1 MSEQESLTGLACPK
15 CGGVVPILE
24 GQVIVKCP
32 YCDQRS
38 YVRGERGL
46 RRFQVSTVIDRA
58 KALASLRGFL
68 SKNWAIARDATR
80 RSVVSEAF
88 LAYLPFWAVWG
99 KAFGWAFGQEK
110 QGSGDHTHWVA
121 KEVKLVEE
129 VSWNGAACDV
139 GEFGVGHVP
148 LNIQALQPFQPDV
161 LHETGLVF
169 EPVGSSS
176 DAKASAT
183 ADFEQ
188 RLRDRSKLDRFSQLF
203 VRFFRQRFGLVYYP
217 LWVLR
222 YLYRGRVFQVVVD
235 GCSGKVLYG
244 KGPGNTIYRAAVLV
258 LGMALGAFVAVD
270 LSSLA
275 FSFTS
280 GKNSDNSVLFGLF
293 LIAAGFGIMWAA
305 YRRFR
310 YGEQFEY
317 RLEGSSSIMKDAL
330 KPGEMLS
337 DVMDVEKWL
346 KRFS

>member
-1 MSEQESLTGLACPK
+1 MSERESLTGLTCPN
-15 CGGVVPILE
+15 CGGIVPIPE
-24 GQVIVKCP
+24 GQLVVRCP
-32 YCDQRS
+32 YCDLRS

-46 RRFQVSTVIDRA
+46 RRYQVPPVVDRA
-58 KALASLRGFL
+58 KALTALRGFF

-88 LAYLPFWAVWG
+88 LAYLPFWVVWG
-99 KAFGWAFGQEK
+99 KALGWAFGQEK
-110 QGSGDHTHWVA
+110 QGSGDHTRWVA
-121 KEVKLVEE
+121 KEVKLVQE

-139 GEFGVGHVP
+139 GEFGVDQVP
-148 LNIQALQPFQPDV
+148 LNIQALQPFQPDA

-176 DAKASAT
+176 NAKASAT

-203 VRFFRQRFGLVYYP
+203 VRFFGQRFGLVYYP

-275 FSFTS
+275 FSLS
-280 GKNSDNSVLFGLF
+280 GGRDSDNTVFFGLL
-293 LIAAGFGIMWAA
+293 LIAVGFGIMLAA
-305 YRRFR
+305 YRLFR

-317 RLEGSSSIMKDAL
+317 RLGGGSSIVKDAL
-330 KPGEMLS
+330 KPGEMLT